1 MQIAHWIVLD
11 GKGVVYSRTAVG
23 MLLYVSSAVVVV
35 LYVGLEYLV

>member
-1 MQIAHWIVLD
+1 MER
-11 GKGVVYSRTAVG
+11 GYSRTAVG